1 MQHKWPSI
9 KYCPS
14 YLWPLQG
21 SNLGPLLFLV
31 YINNLPNCL
40 TSASPRIFAD
50 DTNITFADSTM
61 TDLENAVNLELRSLQ
76 RWLIK
81 NRLSLNLAKTEFMV
95 IGSNQRT
102 HALSNNQIDIEI
114 DGKSIKKSQRS

>member
-1 MQHKWPSI
+1 
-9 KYCPS
+9 
-14 YLWPLQG
+14 
-21 SNLGPLLFLV
+21 
-31 YINNLPNCL
+31 
-40 TSASPRIFAD
+40 
-50 DTNITFADSTM
+50 M

-102 HALSNNQIDIEI
+102 HALSYNQIDIEI